1 MSNPLQR
8 LLIIGLDGY
17 DPEFAELLISRGQLP
32 AIKRLMRTSALVPL
46 EHGAARRTGLA
57 WEHFATG
64 LTPADANRYSA
75 VDFNPQTYA
84 CSQRGTNL
92 PPFITHLDTHLDDN
106 GVVVFDAPYFNLS
119 AVKNANGLVAWGAH
133 DPGVAPYSQPRSLG
147 REIRQR
153 FGNYPAKRWIYGHTW
168 PDEQQTIEMG
178 HALTTAVHKRG
189 EITDWLLRERF
200 PDWRLGITVISELHS
215 ATEALWHGVDDTHPL
230 ASQPSS
236 ASARTAMHSVYEA
249 VDAFIGNIQS
259 QWPDI
264 DILAFTPHGMGR
276 NESDLTSMAL
286 LPELMYR
293 RTFGTPLLTGG
304 ERDAGSVVL
313 PEAPTEAW
321 PNSVRRLMP
330 QGNTE
335 QNPGKQP
342 RGSVRRQ
349 WRKRL
354 RTLKQSL
361 IPSVAQSSLGWMPAN
376 WYAPYWRNMD
386 VFALPSFY
394 DGQLRVNLEGREA
407 SGRVALHEY
416 DDTVKRVIAELDA
429 CRDSLSGQPIVKEFV
444 HNPHPPLDLGATE
457 ADLIIVWNNSVD
469 AFTHPQHGELGPL
482 PFRRP
487 GGHTGGLGVALITGS
502 TITPGKKEVQSAFDV
517 VPTILDWLGRPTTP
531 HVSGQSFLPLLQ
543 AEAAPQPAIEHQ
555 ADRE

>member
-1 MSNPLQR
+1 MSRPQQR

-17 DPEFAELLISRGQLP
+17 DPAFAERLMNKGQLP
-32 AIKRLMRTSALVPL
+32 AIERLMQTSAVVPL

-75 VDFNPQTYA
+75 VDFNPQTYT
-84 CSQRGTNL
+84 CSQRGTTL
-92 PPFITHLDTHLDDN
+92 PPFVTHLGDT
-106 GVVVFDAPYFNLS
+106 GVVVFDAPYFNLPD
-119 AVKNANGLVAWGAH
+119 VKNANGLVAWGAH
-133 DPGVAPYSQPRSLG
+133 DPGVAPYSQPRSLD

-168 PDEQQTIEMG
+168 PDPQKTVEMG
-178 HALTTAVHKRG
+178 QALTRAVEKRG
-189 EITDWLLRERF
+189 EITNWLLSDRF

-230 ASQPSS
+230 ASQPSR
-236 ASARTAMHSVYEA
+236 ASARNAMHSVYEA
-249 VDAFIGNIQS
+249 VDAFIENIQS
-259 QWPDI
+259 KWPDI

-293 RTFGTPLLTGG
+293 RTFGKPLLTAG
-304 ERDAGSVVL
+304 ERDANSSVVL

-321 PNSVRRLMP
+321 PTSVRHYLP
-330 QGNTE
+330 QGNE
-335 QNPGKQP
+335 GQKPRKRRPG
-342 RGSVRRQ
+342 GVRRQ
-349 WRKRL
+349 WRQRL
-354 RTLKQSL
+354 RTLKRAL

-376 WYAPYWRNMD
+376 WYAPHWRNMD

-394 DGQLRVNLEGREA
+394 DGQLRVNLQGREA
-407 SGRVALHEY
+407 AGRVALHEY
-416 DDTVKRVIAELDA
+416 DATIEGVIAELDA
-429 CRDSLSGQPIVKEFV
+429 CRDSVTGRPIVKEYV
-444 HNPHPPLDLGATE
+444 RNPHPPLDLGVTE
-457 ADLIIVWNNSVD
+457 ADLVIVWNNSVD
-469 AFTHPQHGELGPL
+469 AITHPQHGQLGPI

-487 GGHTGGLGVALITGS
+487 GGHTGGLGIALITGS
-502 TITPGKKEVQSAFDV
+502 TITPGAREVQSAFDV
-517 VPTILDWLGRPTTP
+517 VPTILDWLGRPATP
-531 HVSGQSFLPLLQ
+531 LVSGQSFLPLLQ
-543 AEAAPQPAIEHQ
+543 AAAAPQPTIEHQ